1 MTQSVPYCV
10 AEWLS
15 SDQEHFDHWAQQL
28 IEELDKALL
37 SEGVEHKLHPAVQSF
52 KDAIETN
59 AELTMFFNQMFAD
72 DHMKHKST
80 PSRIT
85 DYHHMLCLINLAIA
99 RAPVCNDNM
108 WSALPI
114 TALLFRPMGTI
125 GGYAAF
131 LNAKVNYHL
140 KNILNAWGEFLKSPK
155 SCDVLTTDG
164 WFSAAALKKLG
175 GNFEE
180 DFICDPTKPHYGF
193 TSWDD
198 FFTRKLRP
206 NARPVACPDDLKVIV
221 NACEAAPLNFKV
233 QRDVTKQAL
242 FWIKGEPYNIKF
254 MLAGDPLVDRFEG
267 GTVYQAYLS
276 ESSYHRWH
284 SPVKGKIVKAYV
296 EDGTYYS
303 IPLIDGCENL
313 TNQRSSQ
320 DYLVNVQTRALVFI
334 EADNSYIGLMCFLA
348 VGMTEVSSCEITI
361 NKGQRIQKGQ
371 QTGMFH
377 YGGST
382 YCLIF
387 RPGVKLMFDFHGETP
402 GLMAKNI
409 LINSKIATV
418 PATE

>member
-221 NACEAAPLNFKV
+221 NACEAAPFKV